1 MKLEDDN
8 HTEPKR
14 PGPPGRKPKGIPVF
28 MLALGAMLLLLVLV
42 GVSEWSGSSE
52 DLDGTQLRAKLE
64 KNEIKSM
71 EVRVPENGNVVYIKG
86 KYEGVPED
94 QPQGFSAKVDLT
106 QWESW
111 VNQHEDAINKG
122 EGKKSLL
129 SDVEVK
135 AEEVN
140 DNLGWFL
147 KNIIPILIIVAV
159 IWFFFF
165 RRGGGALGGGG
176 VMAFGKSR
184 AKMFNK
190 EDVTVTF
197 NDVAGADEAKEEV
210 SEIVEFL
217 KNPTRFTRLGAK
229 IPKGVL
235 MIGPP
240 GCGKTL
246 LAKAIAGE
254 AERPFYS
261 ISGSDFVEMFVGV
274 GASRVR
280 DLFRVARENAPCI
293 IFVDEI
299 DAVGRRR
306 GTGVGGGHDE
316 REQTLNAL
324 LVEMDGIGSSEGVII
339 LAATNRPDVLDAA
352 LLRPG
357 RFDRQVYIDFPDLKG
372 REEIL
377 SVHLKKVKAG
387 QTINANEIARL
398 IPGFSGADIMN
409 LVNEAALIAVIRNLD
424 EITRDCVLEA
434 RDRVAFGRQ
443 KRSRVMEEEERRL
456 TAYHEAGHAL
466 VQEKTAKTDKVH
478 KVTIIP
484 RGRAL
489 GATMSLPD
497 RDRYSMP
504 RGRAEEM
511 LQVFLGGRAAE
522 HVIFGEIDAGA
533 ASDIQQ
539 ATNLTRKMVTEW
551 GMSDRLGLL
560 NYAGDEDQSYMGQTV
575 KQPGNY
581 SDETLKAIDEEMRRM
596 IDEAWSKTVKLIEDN
611 REKLIEVAE
620 ALLKYETLDHADLVV
635 LLESGDLEAH
645 RKAATEEANREAA
658 AAKHRR
664 LEESPKE
671 RPAKDN
677 KSYGN
682 NAEQPGTA

>member
-1 MKLEDDN
+1 MGG
-8 HTEPKR
+8 T
-14 PGPPGRKPKGIPVF
+14 
-28 MLALGAMLLLLVLV
+28 
-42 GVSEWSGSSE
+42 SEE
-52 DLDGTQLRAKLE
+52 LDATQLRAKLE

-71 EVRVPENGNVVYIKG
+71 EVRRPDNGNVVYIKG

-94 QPQGFSAKVDLT
+94 KPQQFSAKVDAS
-106 QWESW
+106 QWETW
-111 VNQHEDAINKG
+111 VKQHEEAINKG
-122 EGKKSLL
+122 EGKNSLL

-135 AEEVN
+135 SEEVN

-147 KNIIPILIIVAV
+147 KNIVPILIIGVI

-165 RRGGGALGGGG
+165 RRGGGPLGGG

-210 SEIVEFL
+210 AEIVEFL

-254 AERPFYS
+254 AERPFFS

-339 LAATNRPDVLDAA
+339 LAATNRPDVLDNA

-357 RFDRQVYIDFPDLKG
+357 RFDRQVYIDLPDLKG

-377 SVHLKKVKAG
+377 RVHLKKVKAG
-387 QTINANEIARL
+387 ATIDANEIARL

-424 EITRDCVLEA
+424 EITRDCILEA

-443 KRSRVMEEEERRL
+443 KRSRVMEEEERKL

-466 VQEKTAKTDKVH
+466 IQELTPKTDKVH

-497 RDRYSMP
+497 KDRYSMP
-504 RGRAEEM
+504 RGRAEQM

-522 HVIFGEIDAGA
+522 HVVFGEIDAGA

-581 SDETLKAIDEEMRRM
+581 SDETLKAIDEEMRRL
-596 IDEAWSKTVKLIEDN
+596 IDDAWDKTVKLIEAN
-611 REKLIEVAE
+611 REKLVEIAE
-620 ALLKYETLDHADLVV
+620 ALLKYETLDHADIVTV
-635 LLESGDLEAH
+635 LEGGDLEAH
-645 RKAATEEANREAA
+645 RKQATEEANREAA
-658 AAKHRR
+658 AAKHRAM
-664 LEESPKE
+664 EDAPKD
-671 RPAKDN
+671 RAKPDTTAFG
-677 KSYGN
+677 SG
-682 NAEQPGTA
+682 AEQPGTA

>member
-1 MKLEDDN
+1 MKDDKPEE
-8 HTEPKR
+8 TRR
-14 PGPPGRKPKGIPVF
+14 PGTPGKRPKGIPLFV
-28 MLALGAMLLLLVLV
+28 LALGAMLMLLVLV
-42 GVSEWSGSSE
+42 AVVEMDGSAEKIS
-52 DLDGTQLRAKLE
+52 GTQLRAKLE
-64 KNEIKSM
+64 KSEIESLQVKI
-71 EVRVPENGNVVYIKG
+71 PESGNIVYIKG
-86 KYEGVPED
+86 KYANAAEGA
-94 QPQGFSAKVDLT
+94 PQQFNAEIDNNQWKVWL
-106 QWESW
+106 E
-111 VNQHEDAINKG
+111 QHEDKLAKG
-122 EGKKSLL
+122 EKSLL
-129 SDVEVK
+129 SDVKIET
-135 AEEVN
+135 EEAS

-147 KNIIPILIIVAV
+147 KNIVPFIIILAL

-165 RRGGGALGGGG
+165 RRGGGPLGGG

-217 KNPTRFTRLGAK
+217 RNPARFTRLGAK

-235 MIGPP
+235 LIGPP

-254 AERPFYS
+254 ADRPFFS

-280 DLFRVARENAPCI
+280 DLFRTARENAPCI
-293 IFVDEI
+293 VFIDEI

-339 LAATNRPDVLDAA
+339 LAATNRPDVLDNA

-357 RFDRQVYIDFPDLKG
+357 RFDRQVYIDLPDLKG

-377 SVHLKKVKAG
+377 RVHLKKVKAG
-387 QTINANEIARL
+387 PTVNAHEIAKL
-398 IPGFSGADIMN
+398 VPGFSGADIMN
-409 LVNEAALIAVIRNLD
+409 IVNEAALIAVIRNLD
-424 EITRDCVLEA
+424 EINRECLLEA

-443 KRSRVMEEEERRL
+443 KRSRVMEEDEKRL

-466 VQEKTAKTDKVH
+466 VQEMTEKTDKVH

-489 GATMSLPD
+489 GATMSLPE

-504 RGRAEEM
+504 RSRAEQM
-511 LQVFLGGRAAE
+511 LMVFLAGRAAE
-522 HVIFGEIDAGA
+522 HVVFGEIDAGA

-551 GMSDRLGLL
+551 GMSDRVGML
-560 NYAGDEDQSYMGQTV
+560 NFAGDEDQTYMGQTV
-575 KQPGNY
+575 ARPGEH
-581 SDETLKAIDEEMRRM
+581 SDDTRKAIDDEMRRL
-596 IDEAWSKTVKLIEDN
+596 IDEAWVKTLKVVEDN
-611 REKLIEVAE
+611 RQTLTNIAE
-620 ALLKYETLDHADLVV
+620 ALLKYETLDHEDLTI
-635 LLESGDLEAH
+635 LLKGGDLEAH
-645 RKAATEEANREAA
+645 RKVADEEAKRELA
-658 AAKHRR
+658 AAKHRA
-664 LEESPKE
+664 LEEAKE
-671 RPAKDN
+671 RPKPDAGTGFA
-677 KSYGN
+677 SS
-682 NAEQPGTA
+682 AEQPGTA